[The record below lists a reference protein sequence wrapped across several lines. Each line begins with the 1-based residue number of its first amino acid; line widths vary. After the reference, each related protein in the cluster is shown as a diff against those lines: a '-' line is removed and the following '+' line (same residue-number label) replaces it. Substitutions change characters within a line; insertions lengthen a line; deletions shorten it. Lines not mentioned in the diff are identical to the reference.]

1 MANNRYEQWLAEL
14 TEDERD
20 QVTVLNAY
28 FDTRSN
34 TPGESEYRQASCTRI
49 QDDTRHN
56 RRTDDYDGRI
66 ARHRVEIPPAAG
78 LHDGYL

>member
-34 TPGESEYRQASCTRI
+34 TPGESEITGKHLAPNTR
-49 QDDTRHN
+49 RHK
-56 RRTDDYDGRI
+56 T
-66 ARHRVEIPPAAG
+66 
-78 LHDGYL
+78 